1 MNGLHIRPA
10 GDRALLLI
18 PAPGTLAGLVDE
30 LRRHPVEGV
39 RDHVPA
45 AETVLV
51 TLDPRA
57 RVEVV
62 EARLRQLAETV
73 ATGGAEPADD
83 LEPVLVPVR
92 YDGADLAET
101 AGLLG
106 VSEDE
111 LIARHT
117 GAVWRCAFLG
127 FAPGFGYLE
136 SAESGL
142 SVPRRDRS
150 RTAVPAGSVALAGGY
165 SAVYPRRTPGGW
177 RLIGATDV
185 RMWDPRRP
193 EPALLRPGARVRFV
207 REDA

>member
-1 MNGLHIRPA
+1 MSGPRIRPA

-18 PAPGTLAGLVDE
+18 PAPGTLAGLVDA
-30 LRRHPVEGV
+30 LRRHPIEGV
-39 RDHVPA
+39 SDQVPA
-45 AETVLV
+45 AETVLI

-57 RVEVV
+57 RVEAV
-62 EARLRQLAETV
+62 EARLRQVAEAV
-73 ATGGAEPADD
+73 AAGSAEPADEP
-83 LEPVLVPVR
+83 EPVLVPVR

-101 AGLLG
+101 AALLG
-106 VSEDE
+106 VSRDE

-117 GAVWRCAFLG
+117 GTLWRCAFLG

-136 SAESGL
+136 SADAGL
-142 SVPRRDRS
+142 AVPRRDRS

-165 SAVYPRRTPGGW
+165 SAVYPRSTPGGW
-177 RLIGATDV
+177 RIIGTTDV

-207 REDA
+207 REDT